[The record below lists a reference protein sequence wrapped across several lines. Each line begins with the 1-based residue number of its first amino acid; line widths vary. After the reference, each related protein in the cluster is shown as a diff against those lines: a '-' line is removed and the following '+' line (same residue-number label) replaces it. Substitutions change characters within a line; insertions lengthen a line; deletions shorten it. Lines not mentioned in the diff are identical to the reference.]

1 MNILGI
7 GPAELIVILV
17 IMFVVAGPKRMV
29 AWAYILG
36 QYVAKFRAYFDETMR
51 AVRKEFEDAQIDLPK
66 TMPPIVPGKRFD
78 ILQEANKLI
87 NAELDKSS
95 QATPAAP
102 GTPVQPPPAAVPD
115 APSENAPQADNKP
128 GDEKPRYDSWLP
140 K

>member
-17 IMFVVAGPKRMV
+17 IMFVVAGPKRMI

-66 TMPPIVPGKRFD
+66 NMPIVPGKRFD

-87 NAELDKSS
+87 NAELDKTSPP
-95 QATPAAP
+95 TPAATN
-102 GTPVQPPPAAVPD
+102 TPEPPPSPAAQDTPPE
-115 APSENAPQADNKP
+115 AETKP
-128 GDEKPRYDSWLP
+128 GDEKSRYDSWLP

>member
-17 IMFVVAGPKRMV
+17 VMFVVAGPKRMV

-102 GTPVQPPPAAVPD
+102 GTPVTPPPAAVPD
-115 APSENAPQADNKP
+115 APSENAPQADSQP

>member
-17 IMFVVAGPKRMV
+17 IMFVVAGPKRML
-29 AWAYILG
+29 AWAYVLG

-51 AVRKEFEDAQIDLPK
+51 AVRKEFEEAQIDLPK
-66 TMPPIVPGKRFD
+66 NMPLVPGKRFD

-87 NAELDKSS
+87 NAELNKAPEPNSAAPTAPEPP
-95 QATPAAP
+95 ATPAAQD
-102 GTPVQPPPAAVPD
+102 TPPEVDTKPD
-115 APSENAPQADNKP
+115 
-128 GDEKPRYDSWLP
+128 DEKSRYDSWLP

>member
-17 IMFVVAGPKRMV
+17 IMFVVAGPKRML

-36 QYVAKFRAYFDETMR
+36 QYVAKFRAYFDESMR
-51 AVRKEFEDAQIDLPK
+51 AVRKEFEEAQIDLPK
-66 TMPPIVPGKRFD
+66 TMPIVPGKKFD

-87 NAELDKSS
+87 NAELNK
-95 QATPAAP
+95 AP
-102 GTPVQPPPAAVPD
+102 QPPPAATDSPEPPA
-115 APSENAPQADNKP
+115 APAQENPPTVDTQP
-128 GDEKPRYDSWLP
+128 GDEKSRYDSWLP

>member
-36 QYVAKFRAYFDETMR
+36 QYVAKFRAYFDETMS

-66 TMPPIVPGKRFD
+66 DMSIKPGRRFD

-87 NAELDKSS
+87 NAELDKAP
-95 QATPAAP
+95 QPTPAATDAP
-102 GTPVQPPPAAVPD
+102 EPPASPAAEDTPPEVD
-115 APSENAPQADNKP
+115 TKP
-128 GDEKPRYDSWLP
+128 GDEKSRYDSWLP